1 MSREARAELER
12 WTEKVDT
19 TYGPMQ
25 VKRARLNDGS
35 VKTSPEYESCRA
47 VAESRRVPIG
57 DAYEAARAGRP
68 LTTRK
73 ARPRNT
79 RTVRQRGKRKK

>member
-1 MSREARAELER
+1 VELER

-35 VKTSPEYESCRA
+35 VKTSPEYESCRS
-47 VAESRRVPIG
+47 VAESRGVPIG
-57 DAYEAARAGRP
+57 DVYEAARTGRP
-68 LTTRK
+68 LATRK
-73 ARPRNT
+73 ARPRKTNA
-79 RTVRQRGKRKK
+79 VRPRGK

>member
-1 MSREARAELER
+1 VSREARVELER

-35 VKTSPEYESCRA
+35 VKTSPEYESCRS
-47 VAESRRVPIG
+47 VAESCRVPIG
-57 DAYEAARAGRP
+57 NAYEAARAGRP

-73 ARPRNT
+73 ARPRKTNA
-79 RTVRQRGKRKK
+79 VRPRGK